1 LLRVLRHG
9 WPVLVLLV
17 NLASGADE
25 AYQADIEK
33 WRQDFDADVRTGG
46 WLTLIGRFQV
56 AQGVALIGSAPACTM
71 RLQPGISPR
80 QLATLTRHAD
90 VFEFAPAR
98 GVVATIDDKPVAG
111 RVLLSTAK
119 GTGRVRVGRLE
130 LVVRG
135 VGDDFYLLISDKQNP
150 AIRDFKGTTWFP
162 IDPSYKV
169 SAAFTAYAQPETV
182 RVPMTRVDSKILLSS
197 EGDVTFQLAGKTVRL
212 KSFTDSEGLFVM
224 FQDQSN
230 SKESYGGGRFL
241 YAELPKN
248 GVTVLDFNKSFNP
261 YCSVNAYV
269 MCPIPPPENRL
280 DFSVQAGESY
290 SAHE

>member
-25 AYQADIEK
+25 AYQAGIEK

-56 AQGVALIGSAPACTM
+56 AQGV
-71 RLQPGISPR
+71 
-80 QLATLTRHAD
+80 
-90 VFEFAPAR
+90 
-98 GVVATIDDKPVAG
+98 
-111 RVLLSTAK
+111 
-119 GTGRVRVGRLE
+119 
-130 LVVRG
+130 
-135 VGDDFYLLISDKQNP
+135 GDDFYLLISDEQNP
-150 AIRDFKGTTWFP
+150 AIHDFKGTTWFP

-197 EGDVTFQLAGKTVRL
+197 EGDVAFQLAGKTVRL

-230 SKESYGGGRFL
+230 GKESYGGGRYL
-241 YAELPKN
+241 HAELPKN
-248 GVTVLDFNKSFNP
+248 GVTVLDFNKAFNP

-269 MCPIPPPENRL
+269 MCPISPPENRL
-280 DFSVQAGESY
+280 EFSVPVVESY